1 MKKNHGLILKILR
14 FYEEKGDGN
23 PVLSF
28 PEIQGFTE
36 QEVAY
41 HIDLCVGDGLLKPH
55 DGGKGV
61 LFITSLTLKG
71 HDFLVRNPAPRSI

>member
-36 QEVAY
+36 KEVAY
-41 HIDLCVGDGLLKPH
+41 HIDLCVGDGLL
-55 DGGKGV
+55 
-61 LFITSLTLKG
+61 
-71 HDFLVRNPAPRSI
+71 NPRWREGRSFHYEPDSKRP